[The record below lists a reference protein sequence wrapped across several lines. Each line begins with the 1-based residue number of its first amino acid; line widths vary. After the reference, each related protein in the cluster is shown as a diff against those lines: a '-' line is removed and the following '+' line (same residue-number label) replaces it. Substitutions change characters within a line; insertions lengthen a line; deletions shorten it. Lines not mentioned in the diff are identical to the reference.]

1 MVKKKF
7 IEKKHA
13 TTYSVVHRSA
23 QDGAYGGETNPS
35 EFVLVAQVNEL
46 GLPNDGYDYTQH
58 MAPIS
63 KSGTFVSADGHT
75 MPSAAVAL
83 PAEALPADEVAGRDT
98 EAVTLDPNTMDPE
111 LRRAL
116 FDEDNFEELDDDFV
130 GQAQVGEATDEFD
143 YDAHI
148 RSLLRREDRDEEEDE
163 EVDEA
168 FEAAL
173 DEYDDDDVPDLGVI
187 QLEDRA
193 DFFEDMLDDALA
205 KPELDDDTIDPTLKQ
220 RILEQEDPEEDVD
233 AILDRTFNA
242 AARER
247 EERESRDDC
256 ESILSTL
263 SNLDNHPHVLDDG
276 VRRNPPTIHEDR
288 PADDDPQIH
297 ARSAD
302 LPPPPKQKKHED
314 RVSKAERK
322 KAVKAD
328 QRDARVRKKQSKLAW
343 AGTNAPG
350 QVPASNA
357 APGPTHSVFQYS

>member
-1 MVKKKF
+1 MGPKKKF
-7 IEKKHA
+7 IDKKRA

-23 QDGAYGGETNPS
+23 QDGAFGDETNPS
-35 EFVLVAQVNEL
+35 EFVLVAQEL

-63 KSGTFVSADGHT
+63 KSGTFVRADGQT

-83 PAEALPADEVAGRDT
+83 PPEALPSDEVAHRDT
-98 EAVTLDPNTMDPE
+98 EAVTLDPETMDPE

-116 FDEDNFEELDDDFV
+116 FDEGDFEELDDDFV
-130 GQAQVGEATDEFD
+130 GQAQDGQGDDEFD

-148 RSLLRREDRDEEEDE
+148 QNLLRLAGKEDDEQ
-163 EVDEA
+163 VDEA
-168 FEAAL
+168 FEAVL
-173 DEYDDDDVPDLGVI
+173 GEYDDDDDVPDIGVI

-205 KPELDDDTIDPTLKQ
+205 KPELDDDKIDPAVKQ
-220 RILEQEDPEEDVD
+220 RILDQEDPDEDVD
-233 AILDRTFNA
+233 AALDRTLDA
-242 AARER
+242 ADRER

-263 SNLDNHPHVLDDG
+263 SNLDNHPHVLKDE
-276 VRRNPPTIHEDR
+276 VRRKPPTIHEDR
-288 PADDDPQIH
+288 PVDDVPLVH
-297 ARSAD
+297 SRSAD
-302 LPPPPKQKKHED
+302 LPLPPKQKKHED

-328 QRDARVRKKQSKLAW
+328 QREARLRKKQSKLAW

-350 QVPASNA
+350 QPPASNA